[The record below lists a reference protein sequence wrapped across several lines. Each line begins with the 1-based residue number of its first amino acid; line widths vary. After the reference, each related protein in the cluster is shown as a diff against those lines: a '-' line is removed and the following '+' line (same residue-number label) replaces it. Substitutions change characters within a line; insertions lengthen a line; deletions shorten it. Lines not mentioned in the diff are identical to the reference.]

1 MSLSSLDRASIS
13 SKRSL
18 TPFPDL
24 EIFLADHV
32 SFDSPTISGY
42 FLNYVAPEELL
53 PSDVVVPH
61 SLPLSF
67 QWAGCSYSLTKVTS
81 FRKFCVDSSDPEPG
95 WVSHFIAY
103 LASVDFSIP
112 LASED
117 PDFEPAKRTCRP
129 ASPVPVSSEVP
140 TSNSFA
146 VLSPAPDLPSPASP
160 AVASA
165 SPKMTFRSRIPPLS
179 IKLTSDSTL
188 SLVQSLLSPETCM
201 VHLRDRIRI
210 QASSLEEYKALLSLA
225 AHHHMEFFTHNPAA
239 NSVAKSVL
247 RGLPSTTAS
256 DVITSALSDLQLPVS
271 HIRQMWRTTVSP
283 AGLRSKDF
291 LPLWVLT
298 HSPALKKSLSAL
310 TGLLHFRV
318 RIEDLKSTDR
328 VFQCFRCQEFGHTAN
343 FCKFAVRCNLSA
355 GPHESRQCTSTDSTP
370 RRCSNCSGA
379 HPASSRDC
387 PRRLSYAASLRRRL
401 PSAVSS
407 SPLPSAFPPLPSR
420 PVPSRPLPSPSTVSS
435 LTDLLSLL
443 SSPTALDAVSLL
455 ASLLRTLVS
464 SPQLVSNLRVLLS
477 ALTPA

>member
-1 MSLSSLDRASIS
+1 MSLSSLDRASTS

-32 SFDSPTISGY
+32 SFDSPTITGY
-42 FLNYVAPEELL
+42 LLNYVDPDLL
-53 PSDVVVPH
+53 PSDVLVPH
-61 SLPLSF
+61 SRPLSF
-67 QWAGCSYSLTKVTS
+67 QWDGCSYSLTKVTS

-95 WVSHFIAY
+95 WVAHFLAY
-103 LASVDFSIP
+103 LASIDFSIP

-117 PDFEPAKRTCRP
+117 PDFEPAKTTCRP
-129 ASPVPVSSEVP
+129 DSPVPVSSVVP

-146 VLSPAPDLPSPASP
+146 PLSPAPDLPSSDSP
-160 AVASA
+160 SA
-165 SPKMTFRSRIPPLS
+165 LPPMTFRSRLPPLS
-179 IKLTSDSTL
+179 IKLTADSTL
-188 SLVQSLLSPETCM
+188 SLVQSLLSPATCIEY
-201 VHLRDRIRI
+201 LRDRIRI
-210 QASSLEEYKALLSLA
+210 QASSIEEYKALLSLA
-225 AHHHMEFFTHNPAA
+225 AHHRMEFFTHNPVA

-256 DVITSALSDLQLPVS
+256 DAITSALSDLQLPIS
-271 HIRQMWRTTVSP
+271 HIRQMWRSTVSP
-283 AGLRSKDF
+283 AGLRSKEF

-298 HSPALKKSLSAL
+298 YPPALKKDLSTL
-310 TGLLHFRV
+310 TGLLHFRI
-318 RIEDLKSTDR
+318 RIEYLKSADR

-343 FCKFAVRCNLSA
+343 FCKFAVRCNLCA

-379 HPASSRDC
+379 HTASSRDC
-387 PRRLSYAASLRRRL
+387 PHRLSYAASLRRRL
-401 PSAVSS
+401 PSVAVS

-420 PVPSRPLPSPSTVSS
+420 PFPPPSPTAS

-443 SSPTALDAVSLL
+443 SSPLALDAISLF
-455 ASLLRTLVS
+455 ASLLRTLIS